1 MVTILRPNLKT
12 DPTSTKINYAL
23 KLYRSTLDDL
33 DNIAQHSHLKTSDLI
48 RHLINNFIDNQN
60 KQTDNNYRG
69 DKKLATVATR
79 EE

>member
-12 DPTSTKINYAL
+12 DPSSTKINYAL

-48 RHLINNFIDNQN
+48 RHLINNFIDNANHGTQN
-60 KQTDNNYRG
+60 TYRG
-69 DKKLATVATR
+69 DRKLATATR